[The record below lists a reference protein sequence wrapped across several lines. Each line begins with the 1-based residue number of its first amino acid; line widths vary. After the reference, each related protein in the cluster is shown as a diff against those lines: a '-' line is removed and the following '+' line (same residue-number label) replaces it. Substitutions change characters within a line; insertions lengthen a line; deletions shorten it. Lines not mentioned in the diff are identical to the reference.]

1 MARNEIIY
9 EIAKRDMG
17 EQFNENQLCIRCGKN
32 AHDNC
37 YSIRGHREVSMSGF
51 CEKCFD
57 EIMKTEEDCDEDS

>member
-1 MARNEIIY
+1 MARNDIIY

-17 EQFNENQLCIRCGKN
+17 KRFIADQNCIRCGKN

-37 YSIRGHREVSMSGF
+37 YSVRGHREVAMSGF

-57 EIMKTEEDCDEDS
+57 EIMRDSEEDND

>member
-1 MARNEIIY
+1 MTRNDIIY

-17 EQFNENQLCIRCGKN
+17 EQFTENQLCIRCGKN

-37 YSIRGHREVSMSGF
+37 YSIRGHREVAMSGF

>member
-1 MARNEIIY
+1 MTRNDIIY

-37 YSIRGHREVSMSGF
+37 YSIRGHREVAMSGL
-51 CEKCFD
+51 
-57 EIMKTEEDCDEDS
+57 